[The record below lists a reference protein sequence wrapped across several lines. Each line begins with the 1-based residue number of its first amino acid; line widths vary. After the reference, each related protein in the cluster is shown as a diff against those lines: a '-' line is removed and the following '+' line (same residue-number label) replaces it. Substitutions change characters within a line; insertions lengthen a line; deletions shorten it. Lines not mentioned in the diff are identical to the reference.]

1 MLAINTSVS
10 KNTQKTPYELVF
22 GQPPRHDQEFWQSIL
37 NQTLVSSSNI
47 DSIINE
53 EDIIAI
59 DEEQEN
65 VLGLLIW

>member
-22 GQPPRHDQEFWQSIL
+22 GQPPRHNQEFWHSIL
-37 NQTLVSSSNI
+37 NQTQLSSSDINA
-47 DSIINE
+47 IINE

-59 DEEQEN
+59 DEEQRN
-65 VLGLLIW
+65 VVD